1 MAFTMLCV
9 FVCVCVCVC
18 VCECVCVCVCVCVQE
33 FQDRF
38 EGQEKEVAGLQRSS
52 QKLSPPVQQVE
63 SKLNLVV
70 HKCQQMRAI
79 SLVYVD
85 R

>member
-1 MAFTMLCV
+1 MAFIMLCV
-9 FVCVCVCVC
+9 FVCVCMCVC
-18 VCECVCVCVCVCVQE
+18 VHMCVHMCVCVCVQE

-79 SLVYVD
+79 SHVYVD

>member
-1 MAFTMLCV
+1 MAFIMMCV
-9 FVCVCVCVC
+9 FVCVCVCVH
-18 VCECVCVCVCVCVQE
+18 VCVCACVCVQE

-38 EGQEKEVAGLQRSS
+38 EGQENEVAGLQRSS
-52 QKLSPPVQQVE
+52 QKLSPRVQQVE

-79 SLVYVD
+79 SHVYVD

>member
-1 MAFTMLCV
+1 MVVVMRHV
-9 FVCVCVCVC
+9 GVG
-18 VCECVCVCVCVCVQE
+18 VQE

-38 EGQEKEVAGLQRSS
+38 EGQEKVVAGLQRSS
-52 QKLSPPVQQVE
+52 QQLSPPAQQVE

-79 SLVYVD
+79 SHVYVD